1 MSKLEMVLQC
11 PDEEKHAADAES
23 VRVHGD
29 KVFSCGDDGKVK
41 VFDRNLKLIKDL
53 AAHDYAVYDVF
64 VFGDTLF
71 TGSIDTKI
79 KTWDANTFE
88 LKKTIESHDEAVR
101 RFCTDGKLI
110 YAGDEK
116 GEVRGYTP
124 EGELSVLYN
133 VVEEVWSMY
142 AKGDLLYTVRDR
154 GITITQLKGEDN
166 KFCHI
171 QSLDGRAPIYA
182 NDDWLIFPDTSGLS
196 LDVRENNKTSG
207 FALKGQLKGTEMIVT
222 AASGHG
228 TMVVTGSWDS
238 ELRLWDL
245 RTMKETGRCSIPG
258 VPNGI
263 AVGENGD
270 VYAVG
275 VGGFICK
282 LKASA

>member
-1 MSKLEMVLQC
+1 MSKLEMVLQS
-11 PDEEKHAADAES
+11 PDEEKHTADAES

-41 VFDRNLKLIKDL
+41 VFDRNLKLIKDFT
-53 AAHDYAVYDVF
+53 AHDYAVYDIF

-79 KTWDANTFE
+79 KTWDINTFE
-88 LKKTIESHDEAVR
+88 LKNTIEKHEEAVR

-142 AKGDLLYTVRDR
+142 AKDDLLYTVRDR
-154 GITITQLKGEDN
+154 GLTISQVRGEDN
-166 KFCHI
+166 KYCHLK
-171 QSLDGRAPIYA
+171 SLEGRAPIYA
-182 NDDWLIFPDTSGLS
+182 NDEWLVFPDTSGLS
-196 LDVRENNKTSG
+196 LEVRDNNKTSG
-207 FALKGQLKGTEMIVT
+207 FALKGQLKGPEMIVT
-222 AASGHG
+222 AAGGHG
-228 TMVVTGSWDS
+228 TVVVTGGWDS

-245 RTMKETGRCSIPG
+245 RTMKETGRCSVPG

-282 LKASA
+282 LKVST